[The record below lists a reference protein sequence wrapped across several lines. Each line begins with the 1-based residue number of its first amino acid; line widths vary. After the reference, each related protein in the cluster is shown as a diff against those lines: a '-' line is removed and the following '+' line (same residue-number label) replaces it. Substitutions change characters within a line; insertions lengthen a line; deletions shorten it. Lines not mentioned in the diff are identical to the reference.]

1 MELNRDT
8 LRKVLGLIKRHARRS
23 LRVFGTGLYHA
34 GLARLII
41 RCSSRTRTV
50 LYHAVEDQRSSYTK
64 GLGVTVSKQTFE
76 LHLDFYQRY
85 YTVTGMT
92 EYLEQAP
99 GKQTQEKNRRCLL
112 ITFDDGY
119 SSVMD
124 NALPLLEA
132 RGMSATVYL
141 IGNAVR
147 GRMVWVN
154 RLNQAMN
161 VCPAQTR
168 EVLEDHPQLRHLD
181 RRQLIHYIQSH
192 FEPKQISA
200 LIQRLEDTVPELADE
215 QEKLFSSPEDI
226 RQMQKRGIE
235 FGFHTND
242 HWNLGRCKDSEL
254 ASTLDTQGIEEL
266 ITSNT
271 FAYPFG
277 YFARSSIGHLTRQGY
292 QRLMTVGSS
301 HQRFSKL
308 HMNRVEVF
316 ETSRAAMFARLEIE
330 EPVIA
335 FVSLWRYRIE
345 TVRKT
350 LIERAGTLINK
361 PVGHSK

>member
-1 MELNRDT
+1 M
-8 LRKVLGLIKRHARRS
+8 LGFIKRHARSS
-23 LRVFGTGLYHA
+23 LRVFGVCLYHV

-41 RCSSRTRTV
+41 RCSGRPRTV
-50 LYHAVEDQRSSYTK
+50 LYHAVEDHRSSYTK
-64 GLGVTVSKQTFE
+64 GLGVTVSNQTFD

-85 YTVTGMT
+85 YAVTGMT
-92 EYLEQAP
+92 EYLEQAS
-99 GKQTQEKNRRCLL
+99 GKQTSGKQTACKQTPGKNRRCLL

-119 SSVMD
+119 ASVMD

-132 RGMSATVYL
+132 RGMGATVYL

-168 EVLEDHPQLRHLD
+168 EVLQDHLQAMNLN

-192 FEPKQISA
+192 FEPKQITA
-200 LIQRLEDTVPELADE
+200 LIQRLENTVPELANE
-215 QEKLFSSPEDI
+215 QEKLFSTPTDI

-254 ASTLDTQGIEEL
+254 ASTLDVKGIEEL

-277 YFARSSIGHLTRQGY
+277 YFARSSIGQLTRQGY
-292 QRLMTVGSS
+292 QRLMTVGST
-301 HQRFSKL
+301 HERFSEL
-308 HMNRVEVF
+308 HMGRTELF
-316 ETSRAAMFARLEIE
+316 ETSHAAMFARLEIE
-330 EPVIA
+330 EPAIA
-335 FVSLWRYRIE
+335 FLSLWRFRIE
-345 TVRKT
+345 TAKRR
-350 LIERAGTLINK
+350 LMERAGSILNK
-361 PVGHSK
+361 PIGSSK

>member
-1 MELNRDT
+1 M
-8 LRKVLGLIKRHARRS
+8 LGLIKRLARRS
-23 LRVFGTGLYHA
+23 LRVFGVCLYHA

-41 RCSSRTRTV
+41 RCSRRPRTV
-50 LYHAVEDQRSSYTK
+50 LYHAVEDQRSSYTQ
-64 GLGVTVSKQTFE
+64 GLGVTISNQTFE
-76 LHLDFYQRY
+76 LHLDFYQSY

-92 EYLEQAP
+92 AYLKQASGKQAP
-99 GKQTQEKNRRCLL
+99 ETNRRCLL

-132 RGMSATVYL
+132 RGMGATVYL

-168 EVLEDHPQLRHLD
+168 EVLEDHPQVRNLD

-192 FEPKQISA
+192 FEPKQITA
-200 LIQRLEDTVPELADE
+200 LIQRLESTIPELADE
-215 QEKLFSSPEDI
+215 QEKLFSSPADI

-266 ITSNT
+266 MNSNT

-277 YFARSSIGHLTRQGY
+277 YFARSSIGQLTRQGY
-292 QRLMTVGSS
+292 QRLMTVGSC
-301 HQRFSKL
+301 HERFSKL

-316 ETSRAAMFARLEIE
+316 ETTRATMFARLEIE
-330 EPVIA
+330 EPAIA
-335 FVSLWRYRIE
+335 FLCLWRFRIE
-345 TVRKT
+345 TVKRA
-350 LIERAGTLINK
+350 LVERAGSLPDK